1 MCDVP
6 TASRQRMVCFCADF
20 EAARSAEAA
29 EQLKVSRAR
38 QQAVVLSLRPFFRQ
52 SGVAVSER
60 SDWLGMDE
68 AQLQEE
74 RAAVDELLAQCR
86 GQMAGVGG
94 MQTRV
99 RVSLH
104 TVTAAA
110 PTSIATDEALVE
122 DVTLSPRHR
131 QAVATRLERKR
142 LLQAGIDVLDTYQ
155 QTLL

>member
-1 MCDVP
+1 MSILLHILLLLQ
-6 TASRQRMVCFCADF
+6 TDF

-52 SGVAVSER
+52 SGVAVNER

-86 GQMAGVGG
+86 GQMAG
-94 MQTRV
+94 
-99 RVSLH
+99 
-104 TVTAAA
+104 
-110 PTSIATDEALVE
+110 
-122 DVTLSPRHR
+122 
-131 QAVATRLERKR
+131 AVA
-142 LLQAGIDVLDTYQ
+142 GGWV
-155 QTLL
+155 